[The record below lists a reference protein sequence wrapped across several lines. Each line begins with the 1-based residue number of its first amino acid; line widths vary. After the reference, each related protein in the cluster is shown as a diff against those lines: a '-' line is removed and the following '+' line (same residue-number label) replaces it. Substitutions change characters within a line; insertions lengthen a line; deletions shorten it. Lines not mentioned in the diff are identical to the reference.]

1 MKNEK
6 MKKIIIVCFIIVLI
20 VIVFLISYFFMVK
33 NLKIGNNKSS
43 QEVVDNILNMKT
55 YEAEIEV
62 EVKSNK
68 NQNKYVIK
76 QEYNGENDNYQEV
89 LEPSNIKGVKIT
101 KKNDELKLENTN
113 LNLVSIFENYEY
125 LSENHLDLDSFISD
139 YKESRYSKYKE
150 NEDEIIMET
159 FSQNDSKI
167 EKYLYINRKT
177 GMPTKLEINDTNK
190 KTAVYILYREVN
202 VNSK

>member
-1 MKNEK
+1 
-6 MKKIIIVCFIIVLI
+6 MKKGKKKKI
-20 VIVFLISYFFMVK
+20 VIACFVVILILIFFLIYYLSLVK

-43 QEVVDNILNMKT
+43 QEVVDNILNMKS
-55 YEAEIEV
+55 YEAKIEV

-68 NQNKYVIK
+68 NQNKYVIRQK
-76 QEYNGENDNYQEV
+76 YKGENDNYQEV

-101 KKNDELKLENTN
+101 KKDGKLKLENTN

-139 YKESRYSKYKE
+139 YKECSYSKYKE
-150 NEDEIIMET
+150 NADEIIMET
-159 FSQNDSKI
+159 LSKNDSKI
-167 EKYLYINRKT
+167 EKKLYINRKT
-177 GMPTKLEINDTNK
+177 EMPTKLEIKDANK
-190 KTAVYILYREVN
+190 KIAVYILYIEVN

>member
-6 MKKIIIVCFIIVLI
+6 KKKIVIVCFIVTLI
-20 VIVFLISYFFMVK
+20 LIVFLISYFFMVK

>member
-6 MKKIIIVCFIIVLI
+6 KKKIVIVCFIVTLI
-20 VIVFLISYFFMVK
+20 LIVFLISYFFMVK

-167 EKYLYINRKT
+167 EKDLYINRKT

>member
-6 MKKIIIVCFIIVLI
+6 KRKIVIVCFIVTLI
-20 VIVFLISYFFMVK
+20 LIVFLISYFFMVK

-101 KKNDELKLENTN
+101 KDNDELKLENTN

-167 EKYLYINRKT
+167 EKDLYINRKT

>member
-1 MKNEK
+1 
-6 MKKIIIVCFIIVLI
+6 
-20 VIVFLISYFFMVK
+20 MVK

-167 EKYLYINRKT
+167 EKDLYINRKT

>member
-6 MKKIIIVCFIIVLI
+6 KRKIVIVCFIVTLI
-20 VIVFLISYFFMVK
+20 LIVFLISYFFMVK

-167 EKYLYINRKT
+167 EKDLYINRKT

>member
-6 MKKIIIVCFIIVLI
+6 KRKIVIVCFIVTLI
-20 VIVFLISYFFMVK
+20 LIVFLISYFFMVK

>member
-33 NLKIGNNKSS
+33 NLKIGNNKGS

-113 LNLVSIFENYEY
+113 LNLASIFENYEY

-139 YKESRYSKYKE
+139 YRESSYSKYKE
-150 NEDEIIMET
+150 NADEII
-159 FSQNDSKI
+159 
-167 EKYLYINRKT
+167 L
-177 GMPTKLEINDTNK
+177 
-190 KTAVYILYREVN
+190 
-202 VNSK
+202 

>member
-113 LNLVSIFENYEY
+113 LNLASIFENYEY

-139 YKESRYSKYKE
+139 YRESSYSKYKE
-150 NEDEIIMET
+150 NADEIIMET
-159 FSQNDSKI
+159 FSKNDSKI
-167 EKYLYINRKT
+167 EKDLYINRKT

-190 KTAVYILYREVN
+190 KTTVYILYREVN